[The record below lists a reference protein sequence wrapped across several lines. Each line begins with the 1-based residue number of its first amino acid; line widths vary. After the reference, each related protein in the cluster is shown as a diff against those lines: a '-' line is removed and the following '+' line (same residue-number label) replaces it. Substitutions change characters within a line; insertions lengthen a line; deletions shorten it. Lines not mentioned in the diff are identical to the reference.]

1 MSKNSNETL
10 KRILVDN
17 ILTKLNRIAEI
28 NKEIEELEKDLGN
41 SNLKIN
47 HR

>member
-10 KRILVDN
+10 KKILVDN

-47 HR
+47 DR